1 MLSSALAYFLT
12 LFLAFTIIPLVAVL
26 LRLVLIALFSR
37 MYWLFNKNPSPAAL
51 LQFSVRIAHP
61 VGFLTSIFHGYV
73 ALWMGYVLIKGMS
86 VQLDWFLPIIL
97 TTAFVLLGIR
107 RIQKPAEIKV
117 NNKLTTTNSL
127 GEKTTIILNPEE
139 NGAHTDSDLA
149 AQQEA
154 IKEQLKQKTSEFM
167 QGNTII
173 GLIGKV
179 TGVTLATFNLLL
191 PLLQ

>member
-26 LRLVLIALFSR
+26 LRLILIAVFSR
-37 MYWLFNKNPSPAAL
+37 LYWLFNKNPSPAAL

-61 VGFLTSIFHGYV
+61 VGFLTSIFHGYT
-73 ALWMGYVLIKGMS
+73 ALWMGVVLLKGLD

-97 TTAFVLLGIR
+97 ATAFVLWGIR
-107 RIQKPAEIKV
+107 RIQNPAEVKV
-117 NNKLTTTNSL
+117 NNKLTTTNSQ
-127 GEKTTIILNPEE
+127 GEKTTIILNPED
-139 NGAHTDSDLA
+139 NDSNMDMDSA

-154 IKEQLKQKTSEFM
+154 VREKIKEKASEFM

-179 TGVTLATFNLLL
+179 TGVLLATFHIIFPQL
-191 PLLQ
+191 